1 MKLTIF
7 YDSQCPL
14 CLAEM
19 KQLQAHDDKG
29 RLQFANL
36 NTDDFNERYPHIDRA
51 KANRIL
57 HAQWDNGEVLLGLD
71 VTHRAWSLVGKHK
84 WLAIL
89 RWPIIRYLAD
99 GVYLFFARY
108 RYGISLLL
116 TGKSRCQG
124 QCALGD
130 SKQC

>member
-1 MKLTIF
+1 MQLTIF

-19 KQLQAHDDKG
+19 KKLQAYDDQG
-29 RLQFANL
+29 RLQFEDL
-36 NTDDFNERYPHIDRA
+36 NIDGFDERYPHIDRV

-71 VTHRAWSLVGKHK
+71 VTHRAWSLVGQHK

-89 RWPIIRYLAD
+89 RWPVIRYLAD
-99 GVYLFFARY
+99 GMYLLFARY
-108 RYGISLLL
+108 RYGISYVL
-116 TGKSRCQG
+116 TGQSRCQG
-124 QCALGD
+124 QCALD
-130 SKQC
+130 DTKLR